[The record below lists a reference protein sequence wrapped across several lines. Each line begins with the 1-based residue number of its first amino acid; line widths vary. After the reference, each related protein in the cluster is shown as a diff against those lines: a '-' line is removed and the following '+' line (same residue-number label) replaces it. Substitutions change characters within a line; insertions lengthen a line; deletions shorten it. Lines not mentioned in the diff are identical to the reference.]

1 MVIVTKIDHPGL
13 EVYKKSRN
21 PVSEVLHFLNT
32 KLHVHAYPVASYRH
46 DNYEYN
52 AATSTTT
59 RAIAMQLVQ
68 NVVAYCGAQFTN
80 ESSAAT
86 ADALPPAPAAST
98 APAPPVSAVPKA
110 TPASSAAAAQTATL
124 TPASMYVAPRQ
135 CYTCR
140 SLLTLQ
146 RPCPTTALSGWS
158 RWSPW
163 H

>member
-1 MVIVTKIDHPGL
+1 MPVVIVTKIDHPGL

-68 NVVAYCGAQFTN
+68 NSAAYVGANFTN
-80 ESSAAT
+80 EPSAAT
-86 ADALPPAPAAST
+86 ADALPPLPPPA
-98 APAPPVSAVPKA
+98 SAVSK
-110 TPASSAAAAQTATL
+110 PAQPAAQTG
-124 TPASMYVAPRQ
+124 ASM
-135 CYTCR
+135 
-140 SLLTLQ
+140 
-146 RPCPTTALSGWS
+146 
-158 RWSPW
+158 
-163 H
+163 